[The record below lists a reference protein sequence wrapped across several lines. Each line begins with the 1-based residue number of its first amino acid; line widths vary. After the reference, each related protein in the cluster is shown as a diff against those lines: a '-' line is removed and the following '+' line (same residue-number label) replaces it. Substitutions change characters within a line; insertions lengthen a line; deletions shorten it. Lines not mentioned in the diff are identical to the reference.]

1 MKNKKLNVRF
11 TMWLAF
17 CTLFFTVSCSLFSF
31 GAKENKMYDEMKMVT
46 VSGEKV
52 AVQDRHDVYTDR
64 SLGYGFIIPEKVN
77 PLVEQGI
84 MEIYSY
90 ADCVTFLD
98 FYSAKRQKLLEKLNP
113 ETVTD
118 EQWAAF
124 TAEAIKYSFPL
135 ACVIRVPANADAMSE
150 SAQIY
155 EHVKN
160 MYKNVEKIA
169 ETKEN
174 TYYVAY
180 NTDYSKI
187 DLSDEEKAKADEIL
201 AGIADFKKNVFV
213 FPPVSQMAASAAM
226 GMADGQMSGPF
237 GSFSAQTLDGRTVT
251 QDIFKDYK
259 VTMIN
264 LWATWCGPCVRE
276 MPELAKL
283 HKEMLPEGTNM
294 ISVCLNAS
302 DDTDAAKEIVD
313 TVSASFTTIIPNATL
328 LKTLNRISA
337 IPTTL
342 FVDSEGKEIGK
353 RITGVPGRDA
363 ASAYAKALQ
372 EIAAQQSM

>member
-1 MKNKKLNVRF
+1 
-11 TMWLAF
+11 
-17 CTLFFTVSCSLFSF
+17 
-31 GAKENKMYDEMKMVT
+31 
-46 VSGEKV
+46 
-52 AVQDRHDVYTDR
+52 
-64 SLGYGFIIPEKVN
+64 
-77 PLVEQGI
+77 
-84 MEIYSY
+84 
-90 ADCVTFLD
+90 
-98 FYSAKRQKLLEKLNP
+98 
-113 ETVTD
+113 
-118 EQWAAF
+118 
-124 TAEAIKYSFPL
+124 
-135 ACVIRVPANADAMSE
+135 
-150 SAQIY
+150 
-155 EHVKN
+155 
-160 MYKNVEKIA
+160 
-169 ETKEN
+169 
-174 TYYVAY
+174 
-180 NTDYSKI
+180 
-187 DLSDEEKAKADEIL
+187 
-201 AGIADFKKNVFV
+201 
-213 FPPVSQMAASAAM
+213 MAASGAM
-226 GMADGQMSGPF
+226 GMADGQMSGLF

-302 DDTDAAKEIVD
+302 DDTAAAKEIVD